1 MALDEISK
9 VLEVR
14 CFYRFTVELA
24 ALASEDENRYDHRI
38 MIQREQHLVCA
49 GEDFCGGVES
59 SLNCVGILPQ
69 TCDELGAIADWSTP
83 KVREYTLID
92 LQTALRSCGFR

>member
-24 ALASEDENRYDHRI
+24 ALASEDENRYDFI
-38 MIQREQHLVCA
+38 GL
-49 GEDFCGGVES
+49 
-59 SLNCVGILPQ
+59 
-69 TCDELGAIADWSTP
+69 
-83 KVREYTLID
+83 
-92 LQTALRSCGFR
+92 